1 LAQRNSPFDDGVG
14 GARRR
19 MTEIGRRVLVGVA
32 TVGPCGFVPRAPGT
46 VGSLAGVALFWA
58 VRSAHSFWLEAV
70 VLFAVVLVG
79 VVAASEAESKYQHR
93 DPGHI
98 VIDEVAGMLLTLL
111 AVPVGVGGVMIGF
124 VVFRVFDI
132 VKPFPAR
139 QAEALPGG
147 WGVMVDDLVAGLY
160 AQGALRLLL
169 LVGAL
174 A

>member
-1 LAQRNSPFDDGVG
+1 
-14 GARRR
+14 
-19 MTEIGRRVLVGVA
+19 MTETVRRVLVGVA

-46 VGSLAGVALFWA
+46 VGSVAGVALFWV
-58 VRSAHSFWLEAV
+58 VRSAHSLWLEAV
-70 VLFAVVLVG
+70 VLIAVILVG
-79 VVAASEAESKYQHR
+79 VVAAFEAESKYERR
-93 DPGHI
+93 DPGYI

-111 AVPVGVGGVMIGF
+111 AVPVGVGGVLIGF
-124 VVFRVFDI
+124 VAFRVFDV

-169 LVGAL
+169 WVGAL

>member
-1 LAQRNSPFDDGVG
+1 
-14 GARRR
+14 

-111 AVPVGVGGVMIGF
+111 AVPVGVGGVMIRF

-132 VKPFPAR
+132 VWASTISDIVW
-139 QAEALPGG
+139 ASTISVVCL
-147 WGVMVDDLVAGLY
+147 GVPSGSSPPV
-160 AQGALRLLL
+160 
-169 LVGAL
+169 
-174 A
+174 